1 MKRYFNV
8 TGACN
13 PQEHYMVNLQSR
25 LSSAKSLVDRGMY
38 FTINRA
44 RQYGKTTTLYALE
57 DYLKEEYL
65 VINIDFQMQMSNT
78 KFENEKV
85 FSIAFAKAF
94 LEIVEDSKIE
104 LSKMM
109 QSALLELEKFIV
121 ENKNE
126 IDLVELFRMLSKI
139 CAVSDKPIVLM
150 IDEIDS
156 ATNNQIFLDF
166 LAQLRGYY
174 LRRRKKTTFHSVIL
188 ASVYDV
194 KNIQLKIR
202 PEEEHKVNSPWNI
215 ATDFTVEMSF
225 SVDDIAGMIT
235 EYESDHQTGMDI
247 DEMANLIYEYTS
259 GYPFL
264 VSKICKLLD
273 ETENLSWIKSG
284 FLEAIKI
291 LLNDKNT
298 LFESLINKL
307 ADYPQLREL
316 IYVLLFNG
324 QEIPYNALN
333 KSIEIA
339 EMFGFVKNE
348 CNKVVITNRIFET
361 VLYNFFLSEEIT
373 KNPIYISALQNK
385 NQFIEDGRLNMKRVL
400 EKFVETFDD
409 LYGDKSETFLEDV
422 GRRYF
427 MLFLKPIINGVGNS
441 YVEARTRDMKRTDIV
456 VDYRGEQFVIELK
469 IWHGSKYHKDGE
481 QQILEYLDF
490 YHLKKGYML
499 TFNFNKSKEIGVQE
513 VQYGDKILVEAVV

>member
-1 MKRYFNV
+1 
-8 TGACN
+8 
-13 PQEHYMVNLQSR
+13 
-25 LSSAKSLVDRGMY
+25 
-38 FTINRA
+38 
-44 RQYGKTTTLYALE
+44 
-57 DYLKEEYL
+57 
-65 VINIDFQMQMSNT
+65 
-78 KFENEKV
+78 
-85 FSIAFAKAF
+85 
-94 LEIVEDSKIE
+94 
-104 LSKMM
+104 
-109 QSALLELEKFIV
+109 
-121 ENKNE
+121 
-126 IDLVELFRMLSKI
+126 
-139 CAVSDKPIVLM
+139 
-150 IDEIDS
+150 
-156 ATNNQIFLDF
+156 
-166 LAQLRGYY
+166 
-174 LRRRKKTTFHSVIL
+174 
-188 ASVYDV
+188 
-194 KNIQLKIR
+194 
-202 PEEEHKVNSPWNI
+202 
-215 ATDFTVEMSF
+215 
-225 SVDDIAGMIT
+225 
-235 EYESDHQTGMDI
+235 MDI

-273 ETENLSWIKSG
+273 ETENLSWTKTG

-385 NQFIEDGRLNMKRVL
+385 SQFVEDGHLNMKKVL

-409 LYGDKSETFLEDV
+409 LYSDKSETFLEDV

-481 QQILEYLDF
+481 QQILEYLNF

-499 TFNFNKSKEIGVQE
+499 ILNFNKSKEIGVQE
-513 VQYGDKILVEAVV
+513 VQYGDKVLVEAVV